1 MSRAEDTSQQAR
13 DLGAD
18 LDWPSGDDVDLVDDA
33 VDGVGRAQ
41 GEHQSP
47 ARGYFL
53 GTPPGGDTEELST
66 AGAVQRSPGD
76 LDRVLRDG
84 ALRFESLVGSCQA
97 ELQDT
102 VATHVS
108 DLERALATGTEE
120 LNRVTAQRIGDLE
133 EAIDARLVE
142 LQRAA
147 VNDRIA
153 RLGARLTSVGRLAVV
168 AVVVSI
174 LALGLAVAALAVAV
188 S

>member
-1 MSRAEDTSQQAR
+1 MSREEDTSLHAR
-13 DLGAD
+13 VLGAN
-18 LDWPSGDDVDLVDDA
+18 LDWPSPNDEQQAENGA
-33 VDGVGRAQ
+33 GGVGRAE
-41 GEHQSP
+41 GDDLSP

-53 GTPPGGDTEELST
+53 GTPPGRDTEELAT
-66 AGAVQRSPGD
+66 AGAAPQPPGD

-102 VATHVS
+102 VAAHVS
-108 DLERALATGTEE
+108 DLEQTITTGTEE

-153 RLGARLTSVGRLAVV
+153 RLGARLTSVGRLAIV

-174 LALGLAVAALAVAV
+174 LALGVAVAALVV
-188 S
+188 GIS